1 MRAIGSNELAGRR
14 APSAAAVALAVG
26 VAVVGNLLA
35 NLVPRPLYVPADLL
49 VAAVAVLVALG
60 PGRCTLADL
69 GLARRDLGGGLR
81 WGGAV
86 AAALGAVLVAGAL
99 LPATRPWFADGRVNR
114 DATWLL
120 LAYTVLVRIT
130 LGTVVL
136 EETLFRGVLLGIG
149 LRRWSTWWAVAFSSG
164 LFGLWHVLP
173 AFGLSA
179 NPATATLAG
188 AGPGGRALSI
198 VLAVASTAAVGALW
212 CWLRLRSR
220 SLLAPVLVHLA
231 GNSVG
236 YLLAWLVLRS
246 G

>member
-1 MRAIGSNELAGRR
+1 MRAIQSSPTTGRP
-14 APSAAAVALAVG
+14 APSAGILALAIGLAVA
-26 VAVVGNLLA
+26 GNLLA
-35 NLVPRPLYVPADLL
+35 NLVPRPMYVPVNLV

-60 PGRCTLADL
+60 PGRCTPADL
-69 GLARRDLGGGLR
+69 GLARRDLGSGLA
-81 WGGAV
+81 WGAAV
-86 AAALGAVLVAGAL
+86 AALVAVVLAGLAL
-99 LPATRPWFADGRVNR
+99 APATRPLFADGRVNR

-120 LAYTVLVRIT
+120 LAYTTLVRIP

-136 EETLFRGVLLGIG
+136 EETLFRGVLLGLG
-149 LRRWSTWWAVAFSSG
+149 LRRWSRGRAIAVSSG

-179 NPATATLAG
+179 NPAAAG
-188 AGPGGRALSI
+188 LTGPGGRVLA
-198 VLAVASTAAVGALW
+198 VALAVASTGLVGALW

-236 YLLAWLVLRS
+236 YLLGWLVLRA